1 MFKFELINIPEKLK
15 IEEKIISS
23 IFVYIS
29 EIITKKQNWTLNI
42 VFITDEEIKNLNNT
56 YRKKNKTTDVLSFHY
71 FEDFSDLKEDDIAG
85 EIVISK
91 EKIFSQALE
100 FWIKNEEEFYK
111 LLIHSILHILW
122 YDHEIEEEFL
132 EMQKLENKITEKIF
146 KKLFSK

>member
-56 YRKKNKTTDVLSFHY
+56 YRKKIKQLMFY
-71 FEDFSDLKEDDIAG
+71 LFIIL
-85 EIVISK
+85 
-91 EKIFSQALE
+91 KIF
-100 FWIKNEEEFYK
+100 
-111 LLIHSILHILW
+111 LI
-122 YDHEIEEEFL
+122 
-132 EMQKLENKITEKIF
+132 
-146 KKLFSK
+146 

>member
-23 IFVYIS
+23 IFVHIS
-29 EIITKKQNWTLNI
+29 EIVIKKQNWTLNI
-42 VFITDEEIKNLNNT
+42 VFITDEEIKKLNNN

-71 FEDFSDLKEDDIAG
+71 FENFSDLKEDDIAG

-91 EKIFSQALE
+91 EKIFSQAQE

-122 YDHEIEEEFL
+122 YDHEIEEDFL
-132 EMQKLENKITEKIF
+132 GMQKLEKKITEKIF